1 MQNDLQITF
10 NYQQVSQQLSQK
22 IAQLEVEK
30 AEQVAIAAAWQ
41 QKAQELHQELSEL
54 KAATEQ
60 AE

>member
-10 NYQQVSQQLSQK
+10 NYQQVSQQLSLR

-30 AEQVAIAAAWQ
+30 AEQSAIAAAWQ
-41 QKAQELHQELSEL
+41 QKAQDLHQELEA
-54 KAATEQ
+54 KKDQ